1 MKIDV
6 TFLSLDF
13 SKNTMSGKDYSQSTS
28 NFESFRKENKSNW
41 HFDPSIESNDYEYLG
56 RLDVDFNPL
65 LELMKDDKNFK
76 EFRMVEKMKGHEKL
90 NSRIEE
96 FRKWGFTEHNTKSL
110 QMTDKDFPE
119 VFKPFKEFSG
129 LDFCNVVAL
138 KQYPGQCLPW
148 HIDTLVGI
156 RNEYGLSND
165 TDIVRYS
172 LLLENWKWGHYF
184 LAGNSV
190 LHQWTQ
196 GDIIQLLPNI
206 HHTTCNSGIEPK
218 LTMTVTGVVTEK
230 SIELKKLKHFTY
242 TK

>member
-1 MKIDV
+1 MSKDSYKQTTD
-6 TFLSLDF
+6 TFE
-13 SKNTMSGKDYSQSTS
+13 
-28 NFESFRKENKSNW
+28 NFKERANSSW
-41 HFDPSIESNDYEYLG
+41 HFDPSVNSKDFEYLG
-56 RLDVDFNPL
+56 RLKTNFEPI
-65 LELMKDDKNFK
+65 LELMNDDKNFK
-76 EFRMVEKMKGHEKL
+76 LIKIVDENVDHPDLTERINEFK
-90 NSRIEE
+90 
-96 FRKWGFTEHNTKSL
+96 KWGFTEHNTKSL
-110 QMTDKDFPE
+110 QMKDEDFPE
-119 VFKPFKEFSG
+119 IFKPFKEFSG

-156 RNEYGLSND
+156 RNEYGLSDD

-172 LLLENWKWGHYF
+172 LVLENWKWGHYF

-196 GDIIQLLPNI
+196 GDIIQLPPNM
-206 HHTTCNSGIEPK
+206 HHTTCNSGMEPK

-230 SIELKKLKHFTY
+230 SIELKKSKYFTH

>member
-1 MKIDV
+1 
-6 TFLSLDF
+6 
-13 SKNTMSGKDYSQSTS
+13 MSGKDYSQSTS

-41 HFDPSIESNDYEYLG
+41 HFDPSVESNDYEYLG
-56 RLDVDFNPL
+56 KLDVNFTPL

-76 EFRMVEKMKGHEKL
+76 EIRIAEENKGHEKL
-90 NSRIEE
+90 NSRIDE

-110 QMTDKDFPE
+110 QMADKDFPE

-156 RNEYGLSND
+156 RNEYGLSDD

-172 LLLENWKWGHYF
+172 LVLEDWKWGHYF

-190 LHQWTQ
+190 LHQWKQ
-196 GDIIQLLPNI
+196 GDIIQLPSNM
-206 HHTTCNSGIEPK
+206 HHTTCNSGMEPK

-230 SIELKKLKHFTY
+230 SIELKKSKYFTH